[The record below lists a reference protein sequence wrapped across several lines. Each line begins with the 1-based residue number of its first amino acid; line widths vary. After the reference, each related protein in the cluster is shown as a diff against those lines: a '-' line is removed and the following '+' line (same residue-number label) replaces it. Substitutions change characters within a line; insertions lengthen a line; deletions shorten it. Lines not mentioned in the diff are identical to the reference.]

1 MPTDAS
7 KPDNDRRFW
16 DRLAQK
22 YATDPI
28 SDEAAYQKKLEI
40 TRQHFTPD
48 SDVLEFGCGTGMTAV
63 SHAPHVKHIHA
74 TDLSGEMLEIARG
87 RAVEAGVGNISFERV
102 GFEDIDAAPGRF
114 DVVLGLSILH
124 LLEDRD
130 AAIARVHSLLKPG
143 GVFISS
149 TACLGEKMWFFSL
162 IAPIGRCKRALNIL
176 YAGTRLIRPRH
187 DPGDPLGRDIANR
200 RTSRRYRPGLQL
212 CFRA

>member
-162 IAPIGRCKRALNIL
+162 IAPIGRALGL
-176 YAGTRLIRPRH
+176 LPMLRVFTQVQLAESLCQAGFELEHQWRPDKAVAVFIVARK
-187 DPGDPLGRDIANR
+187 PAN
-200 RTSRRYRPGLQL
+200 
-212 CFRA
+212 